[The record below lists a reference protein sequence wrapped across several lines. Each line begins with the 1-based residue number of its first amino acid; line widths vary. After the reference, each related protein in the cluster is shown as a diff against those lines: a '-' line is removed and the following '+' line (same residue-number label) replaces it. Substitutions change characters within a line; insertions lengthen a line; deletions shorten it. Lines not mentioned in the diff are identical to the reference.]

1 MPQRSGFQSEGT
13 ASVSARAYGVRFGVS
28 VNDASLL
35 PALIARLP
43 PGARSCDQPGAQ
55 SLNCSFVRATPAT
68 GAKDANLWHVRVGAE
83 SETRTTCDTE
93 ALEAF
98 EGFLRFEVARRAP
111 LWTFV
116 HAGVVGWRGRAIL
129 IPGSSFSG
137 KSTLVHALV
146 RAGATY
152 YSDEFAVLDR
162 RGLVY
167 PFAQPITMRQAS
179 GGIRRLTAE
188 GLGIAPGVCA
198 LRVGTVVSTHYE
210 PGAAWRPARVS
221 PAESVLALL
230 QHTVRA
236 QEAPARVLRVLAR
249 ISESA
254 VTLEGPRGEAEETV
268 ADLLNRTDAG
278 IHIEDIA

>member
-1 MPQRSGFQSEGT
+1 MPQPDGFQSEGVT
-13 ASVSARAYGVRFGVS
+13 SVRARAYGVRFGVG

-35 PALIARLP
+35 PALLARLP
-43 PGARSCDQPGAQ
+43 PGARSCDQPSAQ
-55 SLNCSFVRATPAT
+55 SFDCSVLRTAAA
-68 GAKDANLWHVRVGAE
+68 GDAGHANFWQVRVGAE
-83 SETRTTCDTE
+83 SEARTTCETE

-129 IPGSSFSG
+129 IPGFSFSG

-152 YSDEFAVLDR
+152 YSDEYAVFDR

-167 PFAQPITMRQAS
+167 PFAQPITVRQEQA
-179 GGIRRLTAE
+179 GIRRLTAE
-188 GLGIAPGVCA
+188 DLGITPGVRA
-198 LRVGTVVSTHYE
+198 LRVGTVVSTTYA
-210 PGAAWRPARVS
+210 PGAAWRPVRLS
-221 PAESVLALL
+221 PAEGVLALL

-236 QEAPARVLRVLAR
+236 QEAPARVMRLLAR
-249 ISESA
+249 ISQTA
-254 VTLEGPRGEAEETV
+254 VTLDGPRGEAEATA
-268 ADLLNRTDAG
+268 ADLLNRTDVG
-278 IHIEDIA
+278 IPPEDIE